1 MTVRIT
7 SKVPKGYIDRYTESS
22 VDRRDVELTRVA
34 SPPGADASSTQAPP
48 FAMDAASRDTR
59 SMFDTS
65 EDAISAVSANDLTAM
80 ETNMAFTTGEPD
92 IFSYPSSGSLS
103 DLESL
108 FASSN
113 ALGWNDLFDP
123 TMNFS
128 MPVIQDQVYDD
139 PLGLLAHVASR
150 PEDANAE
157 LQWHSRSVMPT
168 TFSHPHMMDTRATM
182 PDPESTSIV
191 RKEIDE
197 VEVLEHAKVLLKH
210 FRDAVIPQFAPLPT
224 SSRSPWEV
232 LNWGTA
238 VQTHADMTFLQS
250 SNVTHANKANLFAI
264 LGCSAHTITRTQCHP
279 GTLTLEKG
287 LQILD
292 YASKAAKRHMQESL
306 RAETSGSR
314 KAKYKDQLMAIFSLV
329 ALAVCLTHFSSI
341 TTC

>member
-1 MTVRIT
+1 M
-7 SKVPKGYIDRYTESS
+7 
-22 VDRRDVELTRVA
+22 TRVA
-34 SPPGADASSTQAPP
+34 SPPGAEASSTQAPL

-65 EDAISAVSANDLTAM
+65 VDAISVVSANNLTAM
-80 ETNMAFTTGEPD
+80 ETDMAFTTGEPD

-123 TMNFS
+123 TMSFS
-128 MPVIQDQVYDD
+128 MPVIQDQVYED
-139 PLGLLAHVASR
+139 PLGLLAHVASQ
-150 PEDANAE
+150 PEDANAKS
-157 LQWHSRSVMPT
+157 QWYSRSVMPS
-168 TFSHPHMMDTRATM
+168 TFSHPYMINTGGAM
-182 PDPESTSIV
+182 PDQGSVSNVPE
-191 RKEIDE
+191 EIGE
-197 VEVLEHAKVLLKH
+197 LEVLEHAKALLKH
-210 FRDAVIPQFAPLPT
+210 FRDVVIPQFAPLPT

-238 VQTHADMTFLQS
+238 VRTHADMTFLQS
-250 SNVTHANKANLFAI
+250 SNVAHANKANLFAI
-264 LGCSAHTITRTQCHP
+264 LGCSAHTITRTQRHSS
-279 GTLTLEKG
+279 TLTLEKG
-287 LQILD
+287 LQTLD

-329 ALAVCLTHFSSI
+329 ALAVCPTHFLV
-341 TTC
+341 